1 MYLDNEK
8 KIKEVHPVYLL
19 CGTESYLIRQYTNQ
33 ILADHLPRE
42 EWDISLH
49 ILEEM
54 PSYASLAEAVNSV
67 PFFGGRYGVLVRD
80 AGWFQA
86 GRGSAADEERIAEL
100 IANIPEDCRL
110 VLVVQ
115 GKADGRK
122 KITKAVK
129 KHGAVIEC
137 EPLKSKEIVGWL
149 QRRLKE
155 LDLRLSAD
163 AMQYFLSILNL
174 MSEISLDF
182 VEQELKKA
190 SLYTDKKM
198 IDRKTLTESM
208 AAVPEASVF
217 LLLEALSDKQVSKT
231 MTLLKQQEESAA
243 APIRTALLLAR
254 QIRML
259 WQASTVARNGGRAED
274 VMRECGVRYSFIA
287 EKLLRQSKNF
297 SHESLRQAMSDL
309 ADAEQMLKS
318 GRTDG
323 AVLETIVMKLC
334 MADRR

>member
-1 MYLDNEK
+1 MYADNEK
-8 KIKEVHPVYLL
+8 KIKESHPVYLL
-19 CGTESYLIRQYTNQ
+19 CGTEGYLIRQYTNQ
-33 ILADHLPRE
+33 IMEAHMPRE
-42 EWDISLH
+42 EWDINLH

-54 PSYASLAEAVNSV
+54 PSYAVLAEAVNSV

-80 AGWFQA
+80 AGWLQA

-100 IANIPEDCRL
+100 MANIPEDCRL
-110 VLVVQ
+110 VLIVQ

-122 KITKAVK
+122 KVTKAVK
-129 KHGAVIEC
+129 KYGTVIEC
-137 EPLKSKEIVGWL
+137 DPLKSKEIVPWL

-155 LDLRLSAD
+155 LDLRLGGD
-163 AMQYFLSILNL
+163 AMQYFLSVLNL

-190 SLYTDKKM
+190 ALYTDKKM

-217 LLLEALSDKQVSKT
+217 LLLEALSDKQTAKV
-231 MTLLKQQEESAA
+231 MTLLKQQEESGT
-243 APIRTALLLAR
+243 PLIRTAMLLAR
-254 QIRML
+254 QVRML
-259 WQASTVARNGGRAED
+259 WQARSVDADGGRVDD
-274 VMRECGVRYSFIA
+274 VMRECGVRYSFVA
-287 EKLLRQSKNF
+287 EKLLRQSRNF
-297 SHESLRQAMSDL
+297 PHRALRQAMEDL

-323 AVLETIVMKLC
+323 AVLEEIVLKLC